1 MSGLRRVLT
10 KAIPPAGSG
19 DRKGENAM
27 TCGTLN
33 ASVPVLQKLVG
44 QNLHL
49 RQAYQLTK
57 IVKKINEEMG
67 FFQSKY
73 AEIMNS
79 DKPDEDKIKMADELL
94 NFEVDWPLDPIVF
107 TLDDD
112 VRLSAADLDVAQ
124 GLIEIK
130 E

>member
-1 MSGLRRVLT
+1 
-10 KAIPPAGSG
+10 
-19 DRKGENAM
+19 M
-27 TCGTLN
+27 TYGTLN

-57 IVKKINEEMG
+57 IVKKLNEEMG

-73 AEIMNS
+73 AEIMKS
-79 DKPDEDKIKMADELL
+79 DKSDEDKIKMADELV
-94 NFEVDWPLDPIVF
+94 NFEVDWPLDPVVF
-107 TLDDD
+107 TFEDD

-130 E
+130 ET